1 MTARS
6 IRRPLVATGLVAAAA
21 TLAFTPSA
29 SASVPLRAAAQADGG
44 ALTAITLGTTGKLD
58 ANGAAV
64 FVPVTLTCSKATE
77 FDVTIKVA
85 QAVGETMRAGTTVRR
100 VTCAATTQEVRIAVI
115 PVERPFARGVAF
127 GVVSASSCDPGPACT
142 TLTDEHRFDLAR

>member
-6 IRRPLVATGLVAAAA
+6 IRRSLIATGLVAAAA

-29 SASVPLRAAAQADGG
+29 SASVPLRAAAQDEA
-44 ALTAITLGTTGKLD
+44 ALTSIALGSTGRLD

-77 FDVTIKVA
+77 FDVTVKVA

-100 VTCAATTQEVRIAVI
+100 VTCAAATQEVRIAVI

-142 TLTDEHRFDLAR
+142 TLVDEHRFDLAR

>member
-6 IRRPLVATGLVAAAA
+6 IRRSLLATGLVAAAA

-29 SASVPLRAAAQADGG
+29 SASVPLRAAAQDDA
-44 ALTAITLGTTGKLD
+44 ALTSIALGSTGRLD

-77 FDVTIKVA
+77 FDVTVKVA

-100 VTCAATTQEVRIAVI
+100 VTCAAATQEVRIAVI

-142 TLTDEHRFDLAR
+142 TLVDEHRFDLAR

>member
-1 MTARS
+1 MTVRNMRRS
-6 IRRPLVATGLVAAAA
+6 LIATGLVAAA
-21 TLAFTPSA
+21 TILAFTPSA
-29 SASVPLRAAAQADGG
+29 SASVPLRAAAQADG
-44 ALTAITLGTTGKLD
+44 ALTAIALGTTGKLD

-64 FVPVTLTCSKATE
+64 FVPVTLTCSRATE
-77 FDVTIKVA
+77 FDLTVKVA

-100 VTCAATTQEVRIAVI
+100 VTCAAATQEVRIAVI

-127 GVVSASSCDPGPACT
+127 GVVSASSCDPTCA

>member
-6 IRRPLVATGLVAAAA
+6 IRRSLLATGLVAAAA

-29 SASVPLRAAAQADGG
+29 SASVPLRAVAQDEA
-44 ALTAITLGTTGKLD
+44 ALTSIALGSTGRLD

-77 FDVTIKVA
+77 FDVTVKVA

-100 VTCAATTQEVRIAVI
+100 VTCAAATQEVRIAVI

-142 TLTDEHRFDLAR
+142 TLVDEHRFDLAR